1 MAEHELNKSPLRCF
15 NTSIFVNQAGY
26 LPNSKKIATITSSAK
41 SFCVIDENGNK
52 IFTGDTTYFGK
63 DKYSQDSVY
72 FADFSKV
79 TECGR
84 YRIELDN
91 GDKSLSFEISDKV
104 YDKTLYDLIRAF
116 YFLRCGCELKEE
128 NAGEYTHPE
137 CHTSKAVLWDD
148 HSQELDVSGGWHDAG
163 DYGRYVTAA
172 CCALSHLLY
181 ACKLFPDVLDKLQLN
196 IPESGNAT
204 PDMLNECRYELEWML
219 KMQRNDGGVYH
230 KVTTALHA
238 PFIMPQDDKEQLYVF
253 SVSSIATAD
262 LSAICALASGIYK
275 KYDEEFAQKLYK
287 ASMSAYSWL
296 EANPNFV
303 EFRNPNGNNTGPYWE
318 SDDTDNRFW
327 ASCEMFSLT
336 GDIKYHDDI
345 KRLISKG
352 FSLSDLGY
360 GSVGGFGSMAY
371 LFSGK
376 ENLDDEISS
385 AMKSAIRS
393 KAQQLRDYSD
403 NCGYRVAMTELD
415 YCWGS
420 NMILM
425 KQGMIFALADI
436 ISNDNNYYSYAC
448 SQFDYLLG
456 VNATGYSYVSG
467 TGDFCV
473 NYPHLRPAHADGIE
487 KCMPGMVSGGPNR
500 RPCPNDMEVTGFG
513 SDVPPMKSFMDDVGC
528 YSLNEITIYWNSPTV
543 FTLCYILSNK

>member
-1 MAEHELNKSPLRCF
+1 MAEHELNKSPLRGF

-26 LPNSKKIATITSSAK
+26 LPGSKKIAIITSSTE

-52 IFTGDTTYFGK
+52 VYSGNTAYFGK
-63 DKYSQDSVY
+63 DKYSQDTVC

-79 TECGR
+79 TERGR
-84 YRIELDN
+84 YCIELDN

-116 YFLRCGCELKEE
+116 YFLRCGCELKAE

-137 CHTSKAVLWDD
+137 CHTSKAMLWDD

-181 ACKLFPDVLDKLQLN
+181 AFKLFPDGLDKLQLN
-196 IPESGNAT
+196 IPESANAT
-204 PDMLNECRYELEWML
+204 PDILNECRYELEWML
-219 KMQRNDGGVYH
+219 KMQRNDSGVYH

-238 PFIMPQDDKEQLYVF
+238 PFIMPQDDKEQLYIF
-253 SVSSIATAD
+253 SVSSMATAD
-262 LSAICALASGIYK
+262 LCAICALASGIYK

-296 EANPNFV
+296 EANPEFV
-303 EFRNPNGNNTGPYWE
+303 EFRNPDGNNTGPYWE
-318 SDDTDNRFW
+318 SNDTDNRFW
-327 ASCEMFSLT
+327 ASCELFSLI

-345 KRLISKG
+345 KRLVSKG

-385 AMKSAIRS
+385 AMKSAILS
-393 KAQQLRDYSD
+393 KAQQLRTYSD

-436 ISNDNNYYSYAC
+436 ISNDNNYYNYAC